1 VTIVNSSSDQRCPRS
16 ASEGMRLIP
25 GHLRSAPQFRLPFSR
40 FLVVCLLVS
49 ETHLGRAFLTTIRK
63 TVDNTMRARLSRK
76 CKVDTEVN
84 RETEIEVGNIPI
96 APATDA
102 VALPGKRGRKK
113 NVINQEVKIGG
124 GKLATAPALDTVALL
139 VKREKKKNAVVVPV
153 SSVGPHVI
161 ESMRVKTLKSVR
173 VLRKSESDGITG
185 NGLLIDLG
193 NLTPMVVIS
202 RPSQSIKTP
211 YVADL
216 MIKDAQYNRDDFM
229 TGAVEQTS
237 SSSNGSVKKAT
248 KKNLTDQT
256 AALSKK
262 LRLTV
267 EPEDVHLGHT
277 PALDCAGMIVPGA
290 VVYCTPNDS
299 HTKTKFTVQ
308 LCEEQREDGGVVTVA
323 CHPNLAERAA
333 RVLLEEAL
341 LTEELGYY
349 DITKVLRQQ
358 TFGKSRVDFVVQSFD
373 GKKITLVEVKNVVGA
388 DYMMGAVPS
397 GRSTV
402 GVYTV
407 PPKQPDGSDYERHAI
422 FPHGS
427 KKAEIGV
434 VSDRAIKHVH
444 ELNCM
449 HDTVDSEGR
458 KIKSAILFIINRSD
472 CEAFRPCHEA
482 DMVFAQMLLR
492 ASEKGVLLI
501 AKEVIWSKGV
511 GRAGRTL
518 PVTFHSSV
526 SSNDIDE
533 LHLQRILLFNEN
545 GSGRSPSPSSKKT
558 PADGDL
564 VSSKKKK
571 IKL

>member
-1 VTIVNSSSDQRCPRS
+1 
-16 ASEGMRLIP
+16 MRLIP
-25 GHLRSAPQFRLPFSR
+25 SHLRSVAQFRLPFNR

-49 ETHLGRAFLTTIRK
+49 ETHLGRAFFSSLRK
-63 TVDNTMRARLSRK
+63 TVDRTMRARLSRK
-76 CKVDTEVN
+76 CKEEPGVYQEVEVVDLKLPT
-84 RETEIEVGNIPI
+84 
-96 APATDA
+96 APAPDA
-102 VALPGKRGRKK
+102 VALPGKRERKK
-113 NVINQEVKIGG
+113 KAI
-124 GKLATAPALDTVALL
+124 L
-139 VKREKKKNAVVVPV
+139 VPD
-153 SSVGPHVI
+153 SSEESHVI
-161 ESMRVKTLKSVR
+161 ESMRLKTLQSVR
-173 VLRKSESDGITG
+173 VLRDSESEGVTG

-193 NLTPMVVIS
+193 NLTSMVVIS

-216 MIKDAQYNRDDFM
+216 MIKDAQYSRDDFA
-229 TGAVEQTS
+229 TAIVQTS
-237 SSSNGSVKKAT
+237 SSSNGSSKKVT
-248 KKNLTDQT
+248 KKDLTDRT
-256 AALSKK
+256 AELSKK
-262 LRLTV
+262 LRRTV
-267 EPEDVHLGHT
+267 EPEDIHLGHT

-341 LTEELGYY
+341 LTEQLGLY

-358 TFGKSRVDFVVQSFD
+358 TFGKSRVDFVLQSFD

-402 GVYTV
+402 GVYAV
-407 PPKQPDGSDYERHAI
+407 PAQQPDGSDYKRHAI

-444 ELNCM
+444 ELSCM

-458 KIKSAILFIINRSD
+458 KVESAILFIINRSD

-492 ASEKGVLLI
+492 ASEKGVQLI

-511 GRAGRTL
+511 GRAGRSL

-545 GSGRSPSPSSKKT
+545 GSGRTPSPSSKKN
-558 PADGDL
+558 PSDGDL

-571 IKL
+571 LKL

>member
-1 VTIVNSSSDQRCPRS
+1 
-16 ASEGMRLIP
+16 
-25 GHLRSAPQFRLPFSR
+25 
-40 FLVVCLLVS
+40 
-49 ETHLGRAFLTTIRK
+49 
-63 TVDNTMRARLSRK
+63 MRARLNRK
-76 CKVDTEVN
+76 CKENPGVN
-84 RETEIEVGNIPI
+84 RVIEIEVVNLPN
-96 APATDA
+96 APAPDA
-102 VALPGKRGRKK
+102 VGLPGKRDRKT
-113 NVINQEVKIGG
+113 NVINQLVKIGDG
-124 GKLATAPALDTVALL
+124 NLATAPAVDAVTLPA
-139 VKREKKKNAVVVPV
+139 KRERKKKSVVED
-153 SSVGPHVI
+153 SHVI
-161 ESMRVKTLKSVR
+161 ESMRVKTLQSVR
-173 VLRKSESDGITG
+173 VLRNSESEGITG

-216 MIKDAQYNRDDFM
+216 MIRDAQFSRDDL
-229 TGAVEQTS
+229 TSAAVQTS
-237 SSSNGSVKKAT
+237 SSSNRSVKKVT
-248 KKNLTDQT
+248 KKDLTDRT

-262 LRLTV
+262 LRQTV
-267 EPEDVHLGHT
+267 EPEEVHLGHT

-349 DITKVLRQQ
+349 YDITKVLRQQ

-373 GKKITLVEVKNVVGA
+373 GKRITLVEVKNVVGA

-402 GVYTV
+402 GVYAV
-407 PPKQPDGSDYERHAI
+407 PPKQPDGSDYKRHAI

-449 HDTVDSEGR
+449 HDTIDSEGR

-482 DMVFAQMLLR
+482 DMLFAQMLLR
-492 ASEKGVLLI
+492 ASEKGVTLI

-533 LHLQRILLFNEN
+533 LLLKRTLLFNEN
-545 GSGRSPSPSSKKT
+545 GSGRSPSPSRKKN
-558 PADGDL
+558 PADGNL